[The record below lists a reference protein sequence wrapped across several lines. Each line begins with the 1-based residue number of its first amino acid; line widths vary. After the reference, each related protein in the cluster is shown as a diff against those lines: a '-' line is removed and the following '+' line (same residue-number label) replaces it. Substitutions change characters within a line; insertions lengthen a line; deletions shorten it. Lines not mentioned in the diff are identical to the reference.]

1 MALPSPSDRQINVSE
16 PDAAVDLAT
25 GAATGAELDLFH
37 LVRLHEIGA
46 KSVEADNLGHLLREV
61 LETVIGV
68 THADFGTIQLVD
80 RSSKRLRI
88 VTERGL
94 PEAFVSFFDTTD
106 NAGGACGAALERGT
120 RIVVEDVRMASEYTE
135 TSRRVMLDSGI
146 LACQST
152 PLLSR
157 GGGMLGIISTHF
169 RSPHRCTEKELQFVD
184 LLARHAAD
192 FIEYGQRR
200 HELEEIAAR
209 ERIARARADAANRS
223 KDQFLA
229 MLAHELRQPLSAA
242 FPAIEVQKRSLSPE
256 RRQRADE
263 VIEEQLAH
271 IARLVE
277 DLAYASRMMRGTID
291 LQREHVDL
299 RTIVQQALN
308 MASPLIHRHQ
318 HVLRMELADDPIQV
332 SGDPTRLKQVFAN
345 LLQNAAAYTPPHGR
359 IEGTLSVEG
368 DQAIFRL
375 RDNGIGIPAA
385 CAGSHF
391 RALRARRAR
400 RALGERR
407 HRRRAGASPG
417 RAPWRIDQRRKR
429 GRRPRQ

>member
-1 MALPSPSDRQINVSE
+1 
-16 PDAAVDLAT
+16 
-25 GAATGAELDLFH
+25 
-37 LVRLHEIGA
+37 
-46 KSVEADNLGHLLREV
+46 
-61 LETVIGV
+61 
-68 THADFGTIQLVD
+68 
-80 RSSKRLRI
+80 
-88 VTERGL
+88 
-94 PEAFVSFFDTTD
+94 
-106 NAGGACGAALERGT
+106 
-120 RIVVEDVRMASEYTE
+120 
-135 TSRRVMLDSGI
+135 
-146 LACQST
+146 
-152 PLLSR
+152 
-157 GGGMLGIISTHF
+157 
-169 RSPHRCTEKELQFVD
+169 
-184 LLARHAAD
+184 
-192 FIEYGQRR
+192 
-200 HELEEIAAR
+200 
-209 ERIARARADAANRS
+209 
-223 KDQFLA
+223 
-229 MLAHELRQPLSAA
+229 MLAHELRQPLSVA
-242 FPAIEVQKRSLSPE
+242 FPAIEIQKRSLSPE

-385 CAGSHF
+385 SLDCIFELFERGEHDARSASVGIGV
-391 RALRARRAR
+391 ALARRLVELHGGSISA
-400 RALGERR
+400 ASEGAGLGSEFIVTLPLLK
-407 HRRRAGASPG
+407 S
-417 RAPWRIDQRRKR
+417 
-429 GRRPRQ
+429 